1 MSGKILTISKPKGKK
16 GKTLRSPRPTM
27 HHKTKEERNATMDEI
42 EAFFKEHNIR
52 ENIRESPPPETPKN
66 KKKGAKKG
74 RRCWGMKTRKL
85 RK

>member
-1 MSGKILTISKPKGKK
+1 MSGKTITISKPKGKK
-16 GKTLRSPRPTM
+16 GKTLRSPRPTT
-27 HHKTKEERNATMDEI
+27 HRRTQEERNAIMNEV

-74 RRCWGMKTRKL
+74 RKSWGMKTRKL